1 MADAAELIHATVIA
15 RRGGGP
21 DGGWRAVLLTG
32 PSGAGKSD
40 LALRLFERGWRLVAD
55 DYAHAWA
62 SGERLYARAP
72 DAIFGRIE
80 ARGVGLLRR
89 GALRFARA
97 VLIARCV
104 DQAPERL
111 PEPAFQTVSGVRL
124 PLIAVEALHAS
135 APARIDAAL
144 TSLGQD
150 RPLAY

>member
-1 MADAAELIHATVIA
+1 
-15 RRGGGP
+15 
-21 DGGWRAVLLTG
+21 
-32 PSGAGKSD
+32 GKSD
-40 LALRLFERGWRLVAD
+40 LALRLFERGWRLAAD

-62 SGERLYARAP
+62 SDGRLYVRAP

-89 GALRFARA
+89 GALAFARA
-97 VLIARCV
+97 ALIARCV
-104 DQAPERL
+104 GHAPERL

-124 PLIAVEALHAS
+124 PLIAVEALHPS

>member
-1 MADAAELIHATVIA
+1 MRQGLALLVMLDGVLTTVF
-15 RRGGGP
+15 
-21 DGGWRAVLLTG
+21 
-32 PSGAGKSD
+32 GKSF
-40 LALRLFERGWRLVAD
+40 LRFLRRRLPFPVPQVAMFFLL
-55 DYAHAWA
+55 WP
-62 SGERLYARAP
+62 S
-72 DAIFGRIE
+72 
-80 ARGVGLLRR
+80 GLLRR

-124 PLIAVEALHAS
+124 PLIAVEALHPS